1 MNLVNADQTFIA
13 FLETAVNRLL
23 RLDSATLA
31 RVTELR
37 GKVIRLRTVGDH
49 PFDII
54 VLPDESGLRL
64 RSQHDREP
72 DVTLTGDIPVIFR
85 FALRRIIPDVV
96 AEGEVQVSGDIDL
109 GQRFQRLLEQ
119 ADIDWEEQAARVL
132 GDVPAHQLGNALRDL
147 GDWSKQAMGTLKQ
160 DVGEYLQEESRLLPV
175 RSRAGAFRRSVETLQ
190 RDLDNLE
197 ERLARLRETA
207 K

>member
-1 MNLVNADQTFIA
+1 MNADQTFIA
-13 FLETAVNRLL
+13 FMEIAVNRLL
-23 RLDSATLA
+23 RMDSATRA

-37 GKVIRLRTVGDH
+37 GKVIRLRIVGDC
-49 PFDII
+49 PFEII

-64 RSQHDREP
+64 CRQHDREP
-72 DVTLTGDIPVIFR
+72 DVTLTGDVPVILR
-85 FALRRIIPDVV
+85 FAMRRVLPDVV
-96 AEGEVQVSGDIDL
+96 AAGQVQISGDIDL

-147 GDWSKQAMGTLKQ
+147 GGWSRQALRTLKQ

-190 RDLDNLE
+190 HDLDSLE

-207 K
+207 R